1 MSKLSVI
8 EKAKASYSSREAK
21 TLSIEAFLDLC
32 KSDPAVYRTAQERM
46 RDAFGSPKLV
56 DTRLDGRLSRIHS
69 NRVIKEYEAFADF
82 YGMENVVEEVASF
95 FRQAANGMEESKQ
108 VLYLLGPVGGGK
120 SSLAERLKK
129 LMEKNSFYTIR
140 ISGEISPV
148 NDNPLAL
155 IMATARSEEAKEEM
169 ADLLESEY
177 GISRRYTKD
186 LVLSPWA
193 VKRLDEVGGDISAF
207 EVLERYP
214 DQFRQIALA
223 KTEPGD
229 ENNQDVSALIGKTDI
244 RKLELYSESDP
255 DAYSYS
261 GGLCVSNRGMLEFVE
276 MFKAPIKVLH
286 PLLTATQEKNFKPS
300 ENGIGP
306 IPFDGI
312 VLAHSNESEWQ
323 GFKGN
328 KNNEAFLDRVKV
340 VKVPYAL
347 RTDEEEKIYKK
358 LLAGSSLSSAPCV
371 PETLKLLSQFCV
383 LSRLSEPGNSSIHA
397 KMRVYNGENIKDTD
411 PKAKSLKEY
420 KDDAPREEGMSGI
433 STRTAYK
440 ILSRVFDYHSAVEK
454 PSADPVTLFTVLD
467 EQIAKGEIDGADEE
481 RMLANLSWLREQY
494 KNALDKKIQAA
505 YLENSEY
512 AQNIFDTYVQ
522 YADHWLQDQDYRDP
536 NTGMMLDRASIN
548 AELEKIE
555 KPGGVNNPRD
565 FRNEVVS
572 HVLRHRAKHDG
583 ANPSWRS
590 YQKMAAVIEKKI
602 QYNTDEM
609 RAAIGFEAKRSPDE
623 AARHAKFLANLE
635 REGGY
640 VTEHQKRRAVE
651 WYLRLKNAA

>member
-8 EKAKASYSSREAK
+8 EKAKASYASREEK
-21 TLSIEAFLDLC
+21 VLSVEAFLDLC
-32 KSDPAVYRTAQERM
+32 KSDPSVYRTAQERM
-46 RDAFGSPKLV
+46 RDAFGEPKLV
-56 DTRLDGRLSRIHS
+56 DTRLDSRLSRIHS
-69 NRVIKEYEAFADF
+69 NRVIKEYAAFADF
-82 YGMENVVEEVASF
+82 YGMESVVEEIAGF

-129 LMEKNSFYTIR
+129 LMEKSSFYTFQIN
-140 ISGEISPV
+140 GEVSPV

-155 IMATARSEEAKEEM
+155 IMATARTEEAKEEM
-169 ADLLESEY
+169 AALLESEY
-177 GISRRYTKD
+177 GIARRYTKD

-193 VKRLDEVGGDISAF
+193 VKRLDEVEGDISKF
-207 EVLERYP
+207 EIIERHP

-244 RKLELYSESDP
+244 RKLERYAESDP

-323 GFKGN
+323 GFRSN

-340 VKVPYAL
+340 VTVPYST
-347 RTDEEEKIYKK
+347 RTDEEEHIYKK
-358 LLAGSSLSSAPCV
+358 LLTNSSLSSAPCV
-371 PETLKLLSQFCV
+371 PDTLKLLSQFCV
-383 LSRLSEPGNSSIHA
+383 LSRIAEPGNSTIYA

-411 PKAKSLKEY
+411 PKAKSLQEY
-420 KDDAPREEGMSGI
+420 KDNAPRDEGMSGI
-433 STRTAYK
+433 STRTAFK
-440 ILSRVFDYHSAVEK
+440 ILSRVFDYHSATEK
-454 PSADPVTLFTVLD
+454 ASADPVTLFTVL
-467 EQIAKGEIDGADEE
+467 EEKIAKGDIDGADEE
-481 RMLANLSWLREQY
+481 KLSENLSWLRQQYAKTLGEQ
-494 KNALDKKIQAA
+494 IQAA

-512 AQNIFDTYVQ
+512 AQNLFDRYVQ
-522 YADHWLQDQDYRDP
+522 YADHWIQDQDYRDN
-536 NTGMMLDRASIN
+536 NTGLMMDRAALN

-555 KPGGVNNPRD
+555 KPGGVHNAKD
-565 FRNEVVS
+565 FRNEVVN
-572 HVLRHRAKHDG
+572 HVLRYRAKHDG
-583 ANPSWRS
+583 ANPNWLS
-590 YQKMAAVIEKKI
+590 YEKIAAVIKKKI
-602 QYNTDEM
+602 QFNTDEM
-609 RAAIGFEAKRSPDE
+609 VEAISYQAKRTAADEAK
-623 AARHAKFLANLE
+623 HKNFVTNLE

-640 VTEHQKRRAVE
+640 VTDQQKRRAVE
-651 WYLRLKNAA
+651 WYLKLKNAA